1 MIKAYSVSKI
11 VEYLKELL
19 EEDMFLCS
27 ILVAGEISN
36 FRLHSSGH
44 MYFSVVDEYAA
55 LRCCMFKSDAEGINF
70 SPKNGDFVRIY
81 GRISVY
87 KKMGDVQFVAEMMEA
102 AGDGKIVQ
110 NLDALKEKLHEKG
123 LFDNNRAIPAFPKK
137 IAVVTSPTGAA
148 IHDIIKTI
156 KRRNPL
162 AELILVPA
170 SVQGDKA
177 PNEIATGI
185 ELANAHS
192 NADVLIV
199 GRGGGSSEDLSAFNT
214 ESVVRAVHSSK
225 IPVIS
230 AVGHEIDI
238 SLSDFAADL
247 RASTPTAAA
256 EIVTAVTL
264 HEIYA
269 KIYSYENA
277 LTSAIK
283 GLLRDYQ
290 TLLQNL
296 SLQLS
301 PKREISKI
309 HLKQSILD
317 KHKSDIRRLMLSK
330 INERKSEL
338 KAKIDILEKISPR
351 AVLERGFILAFD
363 EDEKIISSGRSLVSG
378 QKIHLQFHDI
388 AKEAKIL

>member
-44 MYFSVVDEYAA
+44 MYFSVADEYAA
-55 LRCCMFKSDAEGINF
+55 LRCCMFKSDAESVNF
-70 SPKNGDFVRIY
+70 TPKNGDFVRIY

-87 KKMGDVQFVAEMMEA
+87 KKAGDVQFVAEMMEA

-110 NLDALKEKLHEKG
+110 NLDALKEKLHKEG
-123 LFDNNRAIPAFPKK
+123 LFENSRKIPVFPKK
-137 IAVVTSPTGAA
+137 IAIITSPTGAA
-148 IHDIIKTI
+148 IHDIINTVR
-156 KRRNPL
+156 RRNPL

-177 PNEIATGI
+177 PDEIVSGI
-185 ELANAHS
+185 ELANAYS

-199 GRGGGSSEDLSAFNT
+199 GRGGGSSEDLSAFNA
-214 ESVVRAVHSSK
+214 ESVVRAVHASK

-256 EIVTAVTL
+256 EIVTSVTK
-264 HEIYA
+264 HEINA
-269 KIYSYENA
+269 ALSSYENA
-277 LTSAIK
+277 MTSAIK
-283 GLLRDYQ
+283 ELLRNYQ
-290 TLLQNL
+290 ALLHNRL
-296 SLQLS
+296 LQLS
-301 PKREISKI
+301 PKREIAKI
-309 HLKQSILD
+309 QLKLSILGKCKADLKQ
-317 KHKSDIRRLMLSK
+317 LMHFKISK
-330 INERKSEL
+330 KKSEL
-338 KAKIDILEKISPR
+338 KTFISILEKISPQ
-351 AVLERGFILAFD
+351 AVLERGFILALD
-363 EDEKIISSGRSLVSG
+363 ESEKVVQNGKNLKSG
-378 QKIHLQFHDI
+378 QKIYLQFHDI
-388 AKEAKIL
+388 TKEAEIL